1 MIETIKNAW
10 KIPDL
15 RRKLLF
21 VVFALVI
28 FRFGY
33 AIYVPYV
40 DTEALADVFKQYSDT
55 LLGYFNTLS
64 GGGFSQA
71 SIFALSVYPYIN
83 SSIIMQLLQV
93 AIPALERMVKDGGE
107 EGRKKLASIT
117 RYVTIALSLL
127 MGWTYYI
134 MLRTSGVLTRTDLW
148 SAIVIILTFTA
159 GSSFIMWQGEQI
171 NSKGVGN
178 GISLILFASIVS
190 RGPSAVMSIINGLKS
205 GSMNVIS
212 VIVILVVAVAM
223 IAFIV
228 FITNAER
235 RIPIQYAKRMVG
247 RKMYGGQST
256 HLPMKVN
263 MSGVLPIIFAQSIA
277 TLPIT
282 IWSFIGVPDEGTVS
296 RTIYD
301 AIDTQSIIYMVVY
314 FVMIIGFSY
323 FYSSI
328 QFNPV
333 EIANNLKKQGG
344 FIPGFRPGKP
354 TVDFIKKVLGKITLF
369 GAIYLGIVAICP
381 LLVGK
386 IISNTSVAIG
396 GTSVIIV
403 VGVALE
409 TVKALENQ
417 MLMRQYKGFL
427 E

>member
-159 GSSFIMWQGEQI
+159 GSSFIMW
-171 NSKGVGN
+171 
-178 GISLILFASIVS
+178 
-190 RGPSAVMSIINGLKS
+190 
-205 GSMNVIS
+205 
-212 VIVILVVAVAM
+212 
-223 IAFIV
+223 
-228 FITNAER
+228 
-235 RIPIQYAKRMVG
+235 
-247 RKMYGGQST
+247 
-256 HLPMKVN
+256 
-263 MSGVLPIIFAQSIA
+263 
-277 TLPIT
+277 
-282 IWSFIGVPDEGTVS
+282 
-296 RTIYD
+296 
-301 AIDTQSIIYMVVY
+301 
-314 FVMIIGFSY
+314 
-323 FYSSI
+323 
-328 QFNPV
+328 
-333 EIANNLKKQGG
+333 
-344 FIPGFRPGKP
+344 
-354 TVDFIKKVLGKITLF
+354 LG
-369 GAIYLGIVAICP
+369 
-381 LLVGK
+381 
-386 IISNTSVAIG
+386 
-396 GTSVIIV
+396 
-403 VGVALE
+403 
-409 TVKALENQ
+409 
-417 MLMRQYKGFL
+417 
-427 E
+427 